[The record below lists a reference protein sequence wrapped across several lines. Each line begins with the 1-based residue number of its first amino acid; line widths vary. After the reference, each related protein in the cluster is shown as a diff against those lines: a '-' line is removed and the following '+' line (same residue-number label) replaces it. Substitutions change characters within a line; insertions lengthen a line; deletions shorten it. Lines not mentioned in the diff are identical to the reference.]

1 MKYAEEDKTTFTPRG
16 RKLLDSQERES
27 AYNFWKVNSEIIIH
41 RSNGR
46 HMINISKENIQI

>member
-27 AYNFWKVNSEIIIH
+27 AYNFWKVNSEIIVH

-46 HMINISKENIQI
+46 HMTNISKENIQI